1 MQAVIKSTE
10 RLAMQERQA
19 CNPDQPLTTPLRPP
33 INSRHRFIVMPRL
46 SNFQLTI
53 AIPKAANDNGFD
65 RQLKDDGEWLVFTS
79 SRFETRLWI
88 RPTDTEQILV
98 AVAPGD
104 VLSLQASFL
113 DGAPYASPTDAEAQV
128 IVADL
133 DALYRCLNEIY
144 ARSLSLKLEASQAS
158 PAPVDLFRARTRS
171 LPQTTEAERLVVE
184 RIGQD
189 IFRSALLRDWG
200 GMCAVTGLDIPAL
213 LRASHIK
220 PWAACDTTEE
230 RLDPYNGFLLAPH
243 LDLAFDQGFITFTNA
258 GALRPSSLLSKA
270 QMTQLGIHPSMR
282 LRRIDE
288 RHLPYLDWHT
298 REVFL
303 R

>member
-1 MQAVIKSTE
+1 MSG
-10 RLAMQERQA
+10 
-19 CNPDQPLTTPLRPP
+19 
-33 INSRHRFIVMPRL
+33 L
-46 SNFQLTI
+46 SNYTLHI
-53 AIPKAANDNGFD
+53 AIAKAAYDNGFD
-65 RQLKDDGEWLVFTS
+65 RQLEDAGDWLSFAS
-79 SRFETRLWI
+79 SRIHTRLWI
-88 RPTDTEQILV
+88 HATHTGHLLV
-98 AVAPGD
+98 AVTPAPALGVILNNVNSTE
-104 VLSLQASFL
+104 VLL
-113 DGAPYASPTDAEAQV
+113 PAEATAYDS
-128 IVADL
+128 IEDL
-133 DALYRCLNEIY
+133 DALYACLNDIY
-144 ARSLSLKLEASQAS
+144 FKSLSLETSEQPTS
-158 PAPVDLFRARTRS
+158 PVELFKAHTRA
-171 LPQTTEAERLVVE
+171 LPESTEEERLVVQ

-270 QMTQLGIHPSMR
+270 QMTQLGVTPQMQ

-288 RHLPYLDWHT
+288 KHLPYLSWHW
-298 REVFL
+298 EKVFL